1 MKKQRVF
8 LIGPCLAMLA
18 LSGCSAL
25 NAGDANDYYRVEL
38 YSDYQ
43 GIDDDIAAG
52 NIDVSKAVAAGALHL
67 GYCYAKKNKAAN
79 LDGYVVE
86 NSHRYSESVRKAP
99 SGQKYT
105 FREWTGFY
113 SANQKV
119 DVEEIT
125 AGCSL
130 FATFDLID
138 RLFLVTIDNN
148 YETVGNDFLR
158 NGDLIGDS
166 DNLRLDADLT
176 NHDPLNHGYNPYYM
190 NYAFNGYKV
199 TTKDDDGK
207 VISIDHID
215 SYEDVND
222 YVVGSTVEIE
232 VDYLESKYSYDVAIE
247 PIYRDGTVDTPLDK
261 SLFNPNELSQ
271 NVVYGSAMN
280 PMATSKL
287 SGDRVFSHYEG
298 TYGAADPVPV
308 SIRGLSF
315 QPAHVEYNATVKA
328 VYVDEEK
335 STKATFHLGEQSGV
349 LKTETRTYAY
359 GSTPLLPD
367 SKIII
372 PSGWAFTGFYTT
384 TAGSLEPFDFDHL
397 YDYSAIDLYPVL
409 VPSRLTYTSQTS
421 YVEAAKN
428 YDKKFFYLFDSELGG
443 YTLEN
448 FALYD
453 GSELG
458 TVKGYLPLSA
468 SDFWNKENVAGFA
481 TSVGSV
487 TSDLLS
493 RYGFVAVASFK
504 NSSMSDAKGDSAARI
519 SNITLPNSVT
529 RIMDNGFAG
538 LSALGRLSTGV
549 FDLSSSKITSIGSH
563 AFRNNI
569 NITSIKLPNF
579 ENLSVR
585 LFDDCESIEATVPY
599 TKAKVDEMIA
609 EGKVSDHWNYNRDTE
624 IVVHYAA

>member
-1 MKKQRVF
+1 MDGHV
-8 LIGPCLAMLA
+8 
-18 LSGCSAL
+18 
-25 NAGDANDYYRVEL
+25 
-38 YSDYQ
+38 
-43 GIDDDIAAG
+43 
-52 NIDVSKAVAAGALHL
+52 VSV
-67 GYCYAKKNKAAN
+67 
-79 LDGYVVE
+79 
-86 NSHRYSESVRKAP
+86 
-99 SGQKYT
+99 
-105 FREWTGFY
+105 
-113 SANQKV
+113 
-119 DVEEIT
+119 
-125 AGCSL
+125 
-130 FATFDLID
+130 
-138 RLFLVTIDNN
+138 
-148 YETVGNDFLR
+148 
-158 NGDLIGDS
+158 
-166 DNLRLDADLT
+166 
-176 NHDPLNHGYNPYYM
+176 
-190 NYAFNGYKV
+190 
-199 TTKDDDGK
+199 
-207 VISIDHID
+207 DHID
-215 SYEDVND
+215 SYEDIND
-222 YVVGSTVEIE
+222 YIVGSTIEIE

-271 NVVYGSAMN
+271 NVVYGKAMN

-298 TYGAADPVPV
+298 TYGTTDPVPA

-315 QPAHVEYNATVKA
+315 QAAHVEYNATVKA

-372 PSGWAFTGFYTT
+372 PSGWAFTGLYTT

-397 YDYSAIDLYPVL
+397 YDYSEIDLYPVL
-409 VPSRLTYTSQTS
+409 VPSRLTYTSQTP
-421 YVEAAKN
+421 YVESAKN

-453 GSELG
+453 GGELG

-468 SDFWNKENVAGFA
+468 ADFWNKENVAGFS

-487 TSDLLS
+487 SSGLLS

-519 SNITLPNSVT
+519 SDMALPNSVT

-549 FDLSSSKITSIGSH
+549 FDLSASKITSIGSH

-585 LFDDCESIEATVPY
+585 LFDDCESITVTVPY
-599 TKAKVDEMIA
+599 TKAKVEEMIA
-609 EGKVSDHWNYNRDTE
+609 AGTVSDHWNYNRDTE
-624 IVVHYAA
+624 IVVNYAA